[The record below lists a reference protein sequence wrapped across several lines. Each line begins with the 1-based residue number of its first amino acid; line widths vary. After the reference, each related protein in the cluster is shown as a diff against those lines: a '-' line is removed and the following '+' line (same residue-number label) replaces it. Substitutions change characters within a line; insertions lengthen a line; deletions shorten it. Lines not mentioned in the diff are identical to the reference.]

1 MDIEARRARREERR
15 RAIRRRRLVA
25 ASLIALVAALVVTI
39 VVVAAGSGGSA
50 HRTPPSGGRAA
61 TGEHAPASHGDAG
74 AGGASAVDAATNAKT
89 GPPGTEPVPILMY
102 HVIAEPPA
110 GAPFPGLY
118 VPPAE
123 FAEQMQAL
131 KHAGW
136 HAVTL
141 DEVSAYWRHGVSLG
155 AGKPIVISF
164 DNGYNS
170 QYTQAL
176 PVLRGLGWI
185 ADENLQLSGL
195 PPSQGGLGAGQIR
208 GLLAAGWELDTQGIS
223 HADLITLNA
232 QQLHY
237 QVAAARETLQRRYH
251 VPVNWF
257 CYPSGHYDPTVVA
270 AVKAAGFSGSTTVVP
285 GWAHPTDDPYRLHRL
300 RVLGGTSGQRLL
312 ELLAGTRDNPPAP
325 PEYSA

>member
-1 MDIEARRARREERR
+1 MDIEALRARREERR

-25 ASLIALVAALVVTI
+25 VGLLAAVAVAVAAIAIAT
-39 VVVAAGSGGSA
+39 AGSGGSPTRAASATDAASKHASAA
-50 HRTPPSGGRAA
+50 HRSASGAR
-61 TGEHAPASHGDAG
+61 APAAAH
-74 AGGASAVDAATNAKT
+74 ASAST
-89 GPPGTEPVPILMY
+89 GPPGTNPVPILMY
-102 HVIAEPPA
+102 HVIAAPPP

-131 KHAGW
+131 KGAGW

-141 DEVSAYWRHGVSLG
+141 DEVEAYWRHGSSLG

-176 PVLRGLGWI
+176 PVLRGLGWVG
-185 ADENLQLSGL
+185 DENLQLSGL
-195 PPSQGGLGAGQIR
+195 PPSQGGLGEGQIR

-223 HADLITLNA
+223 HADLITLDA
-232 QQLHY
+232 EQLHE
-237 QVAAARETLQRRYH
+237 QVAVARETLQHRFD

-257 CYPSGHYDPTVVA
+257 CYPSGHYNPAVVA
-270 AVKAAGFSGSTTVVP
+270 AVKAAGFIGSTTVVP
-285 GWAHPTDDPYRLHRL
+285 GWAHPSDDRYRLHRL
-300 RVLGGTSGQRLL
+300 RVLGGTTGQGLL
-312 ELLAGTRDNPPAP
+312 ELLDGTRGDPPAP
-325 PEYSA
+325 SSYSA

>member
-1 MDIEARRARREERR
+1 MDIEALRARREERR

-25 ASLIALVAALVVTI
+25 IGLIAAVAVAVAAI
-39 VVVAAGSGGSA
+39 VIAPTGSGGSSTRAASATDAASTRGSGA
-50 HRTPPSGGRAA
+50 HRS
-61 TGEHAPASHGDAG
+61 AS
-74 AGGASAVDAATNAKT
+74 GASVPAAAQARAST
-89 GPPGTEPVPILMY
+89 GPPGTNPVPILMY
-102 HVIAEPPA
+102 HVIAAPPP

-131 KHAGW
+131 KGAGW

-141 DEVSAYWRHGVSLG
+141 DEVEAYWRHGSSLG

-176 PVLRGLGWI
+176 PVLRGLGWVG
-185 ADENLQLSGL
+185 DENLQLSGL
-195 PPSQGGLGAGQIR
+195 PPSQGGLGEGQIR

-232 QQLHY
+232 EQLHE
-237 QVAAARETLQRRYH
+237 QVAVARETLQHRFH

-257 CYPSGHYDPTVVA
+257 CYPSGHYNAAVVA
-270 AVKAAGFSGSTTVVP
+270 AVKAAGFTGSTTVVP
-285 GWAHPTDDPYRLHRL
+285 GWAHPSDDPYRLHRL
-300 RVLGGTSGQRLL
+300 RVLGGTTGQGLL
-312 ELLAGTRDNPPAP
+312 ELLDGTRGDPPAP
-325 PEYSA
+325 SSYSA